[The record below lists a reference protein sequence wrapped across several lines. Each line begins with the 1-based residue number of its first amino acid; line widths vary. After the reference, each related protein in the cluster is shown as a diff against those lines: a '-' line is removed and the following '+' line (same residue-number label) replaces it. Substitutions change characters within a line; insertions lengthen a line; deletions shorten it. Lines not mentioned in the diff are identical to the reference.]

1 MLKKTWNRDRDPWI
15 GQAVKTINTIACR
28 ALWRDFEKELQMLQF
43 LYKSCILRS
52 LNCVILVS
60 ES

>member
-1 MLKKTWNRDRDPWI
+1 MLKKTWNRDRDPWV

-28 ALWRDFEKELQMLQF
+28 ALWGGILKKGLQF